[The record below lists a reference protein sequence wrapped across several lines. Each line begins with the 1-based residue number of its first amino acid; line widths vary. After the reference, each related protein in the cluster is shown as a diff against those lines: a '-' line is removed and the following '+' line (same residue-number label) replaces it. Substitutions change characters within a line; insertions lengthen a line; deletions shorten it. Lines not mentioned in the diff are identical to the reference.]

1 MTVLKLEKGE
11 WQRFFDFLSRGLQG
25 TRAEIEVASLA
36 LGNQIEADW
45 LPLIGITY
53 DHKDDLLEVALEGY
67 DHMITHPVDIYL
79 DATTEQLMS
88 LEVVDAEGVRQIVK
102 LREPFMLPSPQQ
114 AERQTQR

>member
-25 TRAEIEVASLA
+25 MRAEIEVASLA
-36 LGNQIEADW
+36 LGNQVEADW

-67 DHMITHPVDIYL
+67 DHMIRHPVDIYL

-102 LREPFMLPSPQQ
+102 LREPFMLPPPQP